1 MLLKLA
7 SKQLSAVFLLGAGA
21 TRGAIP
27 HAVVN
32 RKRIKAPL
40 NSDFF
45 KVAETYAR
53 AMGNNSQGWKR
64 LGRLKKVFTDEIPIR
79 GYPTMEE
86 AFSLLFI
93 AKDFP
98 EIYRTGPGKRPLP
111 GTRKEIEDFLYLT
124 FEILALLDLEN
135 NGYTG
140 YDRLASVLCSDDTV
154 ISLNYDTVLDSAL
167 VRRGWSPKTG
177 YRLDGDSRKV
187 KWKSRHKDSDDY
199 LSGVSLL
206 KLHGS
211 INWFVR
217 GSYSSLAKVFE
228 SKPVRVTAPRRNDLA
243 KHIRQIVP
251 PVYGKIFEHS
261 HWRNL
266 WGKAF
271 RALCSAE
278 VFIVIGCSL
287 IDTDFHL
294 RALLSRVAS
303 YRKQEKCL
311 FKRLILVAPTITRR
325 KWKKALKGSYR
336 ATTEYPR
343 FETFLRRELKV

>member
-1 MLLKLA
+1 LKIRENN
-7 SKQLSAVFLLGAGA
+7 LSAVFLLGAGA
-21 TRGAIP
+21 TRGAIS
-27 HAVVN
+27 HVVVN
-32 RKRIKAPL
+32 KKRVKAPL

-53 AMGNNSQGWKR
+53 AMGNDSQGYRR
-64 LGRLKKVFTDEIPIR
+64 LSRLRKVFTDEIPIR

-98 EIYRTGPGKRPLP
+98 EIYKVGPGKRPLP

-135 NGYTG
+135 ERTTG
-140 YDRLASVLCSDDTV
+140 YDRLATVLRADDTV
-154 ISLNYDTVLDSAL
+154 VSLNYDTLLDSAL
-167 VRRGWSPKTG
+167 VRRGWNPKVG
-177 YRLDGDSRKV
+177 YRLGGDSRKI
-187 KWKSRHKDSDDY
+187 KWKPKQKDSERH

-217 GSYSSLAKVFE
+217 GSHNSLSKVFE
-228 SKPVRVTAPRRNDLA
+228 SKPVRVTAPRRNDFA

-251 PVYGKIFEHS
+251 PIYGKIFEHS
-261 HWRNL
+261 HWRSL
-266 WGKAF
+266 WSKAF
-271 RALCSAE
+271 KALCSAE

-294 RALLSRVAS
+294 RALLSRVVS
-303 YRKQEKCL
+303 YRKQENCL
-311 FKRLILVAPTITRR
+311 FRRVILVAPTITRR
-325 KWKKALKGSYR
+325 KWQKALRGSYR
-336 ATTEYPR
+336 ATTAYPT
-343 FETFLRRELKV
+343 FENFLRRELKV